1 MQDGFFSLY
10 NRALKILNKISLY
23 LAVEYSKLSMRY
35 ETLFLPLSSLQTLK
49 DRERK

>member
-10 NRALKILNKISLY
+10 NRALEISNEISLY
-23 LAVEYSKLSMRY
+23 LAVEYSNVSMRY

-49 DRERK
+49 SRERK